1 MKGLSMKIA
10 LIAAM
15 ATVVVA
21 TTVIVISI
29 GLFQKT
35 CLFLDQNR

>member
-15 ATVVVA
+15 AAVVVA

-35 CLFLDQNR
+35 YLFLDQNR

>member
-1 MKGLSMKIA
+1 MS

-15 ATVVVA
+15 AAVVVA

-35 CLFLDQNR
+35 YLFLDQNR